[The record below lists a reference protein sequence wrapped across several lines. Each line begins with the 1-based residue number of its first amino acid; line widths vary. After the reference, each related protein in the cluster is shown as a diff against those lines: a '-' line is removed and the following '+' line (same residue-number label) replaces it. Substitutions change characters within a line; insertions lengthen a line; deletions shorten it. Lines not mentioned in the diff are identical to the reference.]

1 MGYYDTFGED
11 ARRKSRKLIDLEV
24 EEISLVDRAATGERF
39 AIIKRALPEELP
51 QEIDDFLE
59 GQELEKDE
67 AAAQEAVAAAIKALK
82 VFEEDFPDDVL
93 AAIKT
98 LSKWAVAGAYPEA
111 PADSDYG
118 KSKKGRLAKGGLWP
132 SLGISMIGLQRDRDR
147 DVARDDDGLPEHVP
161 ERRGVSKGLK
171 GQEGDDDKTKAKD
184 DVAGFWPS
192 LS

>member
-1 MGYYDTFGED
+1 MGYFDVFGED

-24 EEISLVDRAATGERF
+24 EEISLVDRAATGGRF

-67 AAAQEAVAAAIKALK
+67 LAAQEAVAAAIKALK
-82 VFEEDFPDDVL
+82 EFEEDFPSDVL

-98 LSKWAVAGAYPEA
+98 LSKWSVAATYPEA

-118 KSKKGRLAKGGLWP
+118 KSKKGLAKGGGSLWP
-132 SLGISMIGLQRDRDR
+132 SLGISMPGLQRARV

-161 ERRGVSKGLK
+161 ERRGVSKQAK
-171 GQEGDDDKTKAKD
+171 GQGDLQDD
-184 DVAGFWPS
+184 GENENLWPS
-192 LS
+192 LCGR